1 MIKTRSKRVSMHE
14 GKNIFTSP
22 LHKDQII
29 PASTTQEMEPGTV
42 NEGEVKAQLVRDL
55 HDRSRFSLLIMLVLA
70 LVFCWS
76 MAAAYKTD
84 ERARFVFIMW
94 VSVILVRWVIVM
106 IPLSRRDALL
116 SVRAQH
122 FIFNAGVLLTSLPM
136 AALIVL
142 AWPLLDTAHVA
153 ILTVLT
159 GGMISG
165 AMMSLGFRPL
175 TFMFYYVPPVA
186 ALFTMAVT
194 DVRPAW
200 GADILAV
207 SFVLYAA
214 TVVAMSVDQ
223 ARIRRRNITLGL
235 ELSNMVLHDSLTKL
249 HNRRFLQEYMI
260 GEDARLSR
268 DAYDSENGRQIE
280 RDAFVGV
287 YMIDLDNFKD
297 VNDTYGHAVGDLVLK
312 QMADALSGSSRK
324 SDVLIRW
331 GGEEFVLI
339 ARIKRCE
346 DARIV
351 AENQRHK
358 IETTDFRLPFGTSL
372 NKTCSVG
379 FCVLPFF
386 LDKPGKLNWEQAM
399 GLADA
404 ALYIAKQEGRNRW
417 VGVICGT
424 KPWDDTQSFY
434 VQIRQDLKQACEQAY
449 INLERSRESA

>member
-1 MIKTRSKRVSMHE
+1 MHKD
-14 GKNIFTSP
+14 KNIFARP

-29 PASTTQEMEPGTV
+29 PASTMQEMEPGAV
-42 NEGEVKAQLVRDL
+42 NEEEVKAQLVRDL
-55 HDRSRFSLLIMLVLA
+55 HDRSRSSLPIMLVLA
-70 LVFCWS
+70 LVFRWT
-76 MAAAYKTD
+76 MAAACQID
-84 ERARFVFIMW
+84 ERVRVIFILW
-94 VSVILVRWVIVM
+94 VAVILVRWIVVM
-106 IPLSRRDALL
+106 VPASRRDVLL
-116 SVRAQH
+116 SVSAQNL
-122 FIFNAGVLLTSLPM
+122 IFTAGVLLTSLPM

-153 ILTVLT
+153 ILTALT

-175 TFMFYYVPPVA
+175 IFMFYYVPPVT

-194 DVRPAW
+194 DGRPAW

-207 SFVLYAA
+207 SFVLYTA
-214 TVVAMSVDQ
+214 TVVALSIDQ

-297 VNDTYGHAVGDLVLK
+297 VNDTYGHAAGDSVLK
-312 QMADALSGSSRK
+312 QIADALVRSSRQ

-339 ARIKRCE
+339 SRIKRSE

-358 IETTDFRLPFGTSL
+358 IETTDFQLPVGASL
-372 NKTCSVG
+372 HKTCSVG

-386 LDKPGKLNWEQAM
+386 QDKPGKLNWEQAM

-417 VGVICGT
+417 VGVTCGT

-434 VQIRQDLKQACEQAY
+434 VRIRQDLKHASEQAY
-449 INLERSRESA
+449 INLERSKEPA